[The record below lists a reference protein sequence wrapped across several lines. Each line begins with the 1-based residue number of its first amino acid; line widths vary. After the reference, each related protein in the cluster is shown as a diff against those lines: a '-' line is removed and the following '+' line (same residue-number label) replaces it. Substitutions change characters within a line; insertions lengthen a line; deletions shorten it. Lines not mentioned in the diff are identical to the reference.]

1 MRPLLVMTLLAG
13 VFSGPL
19 LADFSYESR
28 IQVGRGTNKPIFS
41 THLIKGNRMATVT
54 KDHATVVDVDAET
67 ILEINFAKKTY
78 SAMTFAQMKKAPD
91 QAKKENIFQVSTK
104 YTGRTKAIGLWN
116 AKEEFSSMTN
126 EGANKEASPETVT
139 HITVDSWMLTYPG
152 FEEVEDF
159 LRKLAAKLGYAYAS
173 GMLEIDVA
181 KPGLLAAF
189 EELGKM
195 IHQTDEAPVESTI
208 RMWTGHSA
216 PSDEDAAP
224 SSQKSGVVAGAL
236 SRLGSLGRKKTGE
249 QESAPPG
256 LLLEVTIELSNFNGG
271 LTADS
276 KFNIPAG
283 FKQLQSH

>member
-1 MRPLLVMTLLAG
+1 M
-13 VFSGPL
+13 
-19 LADFSYESR
+19 
-28 IQVGRGTNKPIFS
+28 
-41 THLIKGNRMATVT
+41 
-54 KDHATVVDVDAET
+54 
-67 ILEINFAKKTY
+67 KKTL
-78 SAMTFAQMKKAPD
+78 D
-91 QAKKENIFQVSTK
+91 QATKGITFQVSTK
-104 YTGRTKAIGLWN
+104 YTGRTKAIGLWSS
-116 AKEEFSSMTN
+116 KEQVSTMAN
-126 EGANKEASPETVT
+126 ESANNQEASPETVT